1 MAINFSA
8 CSSRECHITG
18 YDVVIEDGPDAGN
31 EIQAA
36 IVDPCNTLHD
46 KCRAKSI
53 LMKALSDWLDANGTA
68 AEQDIYAS
76 CCYAGG
82 ACGSKGGPDMT
93 YYPGTQVLV
102 LVTTATAPVSPETGN
117 VPLPLDCDTVV
128 VFA

>member
-1 MAINFSA
+1 MAINFTA

-18 YDVVIEDGPDAGN
+18 YDVVVELGPTGGT
-31 EIQAA
+31 IQAA

-53 LMKALSDWLDANGTA
+53 LMKGLSDWLVGAGATA
-68 AEQDIYAS
+68 AQLAIYAE
-76 CCYAGG
+76 CCYGCG
-82 ACGSKGGPDMT
+82 AKGGPDMV
-93 YYPGTQVLV
+93 YYAGTQVLV
-102 LVTTATAPVSPETGN
+102 LTTDVSAPGAPETGF